1 MKKIIKLLE
10 TIATELEEKIDK
22 KLSIKI
28 GTCKSKYFN
37 ENDEY
42 ITIEGNLFMTI
53 NNGNLFTII
62 DEKKNI
68 SDSFDIFDSNAI
80 INI

>member
-10 TIATELEEKIDK
+10 TIATELEEKIDE

-28 GTCKSKYFN
+28 GTCKSEYFN
-37 ENDEY
+37 GDDEY